1 MNLLDVIIILVIL
14 MEAVIGFKKGFFY
27 KTISFVGFFL
37 IIILSYYLKNPL
49 SILMYENLPFFNFGG
64 ILAGVT
70 VLNIALYEIIAFIIV
85 SIILTVIFKV
95 VLMATKLF
103 EKLLNMTIVL
113 GIPSKILGA
122 VVGAIE
128 GLVICFV
135 GLYVISLPIVDSNV
149 DFINESKYKNI
160 ILTKTPILSGVAN
173 DSIKIYEEFAS
184 IKDNYRKQTNA
195 EKFNYETLDLFLK
208 RGLITVDSVKKLDE
222 KGKLKIDK
230 DKLETLIK
238 KYEKGE

>member
-27 KTISFVGFFL
+27 KTVSFLGFFL

-64 ILAGVT
+64 IFAGVT
-70 VLNIALYEIIAFIIV
+70 ILNIALYEIIAFLIV
-85 SIILTVIFKV
+85 SIILTIIFRLILV
-95 VLMATKLF
+95 ATKLF
-103 EKLLNMTIVL
+103 EKLLNMTIIL
-113 GIPSKILGA
+113 GIPSKILGI

-128 GLVICFV
+128 GVVICFI
-135 GLYVISLPIVDSNV
+135 GLYVLSLPFVNTDV
-149 DFINESKYKNI
+149 DFIKESKYKDM
-160 ILTKTPILSGVAN
+160 ILTKTPFLAGSAD
-173 DSIKIYEEFAS
+173 DSIKIYEEFAGIRS
-184 IKDNYRKQTNA
+184 SYQNNTNS
-195 EKFNYETLDLFLK
+195 ENFNYDTLDLFLK

-230 DKLETLIK
+230 DRLEILIQ